1 MITGISVKSQA
12 RTVKNSAVK
21 AANCDVLMF
30 VYKFTTYKATFFANN
45 ITGIC
50 NVQNIIITYPTIIN
64 LQDSDKKGS
73 HWVSYKK
80 MVIKYFILIRMG
92 LVLYQIL

>member
-30 VYKFTTYKATFFANN
+30 VYKFTTYKAAFFAID

-50 NVQNIIITYPTIIN
+50 NVQNIVITYPT
-64 LQDSDKKGS
+64 SRKE
-73 HWVSYKK
+73 
-80 MVIKYFILIRMG
+80 
-92 LVLYQIL
+92 